1 MPVRLLS
8 DAVEALVTNYFPPF
22 FVCVTRQPLSTK
34 MKDHKALEKDY
45 ISRYVCGIICGV
57 RRKNTGPGGCFGGHQ
72 ACGCCSPRSSLWEP
86 RRSPSPSK
94 STSASSRINRFP
106 SLSFTFGGKPR
117 DTNHALFAEQSP
129 PASTVA
135 AAGGRTNFVHHRQQS
150 STATPSCFLSL
161 LSKTGFYQHRP
172 PTERHPAPHHQRS
185 FSR

>member
-1 MPVRLLS
+1 MWSTTAKTLAQV
-8 DAVEALVTNYFPPF
+8 DASVDIKHV
-22 FVCVTRQPLSTK
+22 V
-34 MKDHKALEKDY
+34 
-45 ISRYVCGIICGV
+45 
-57 RRKNTGPGGCFGGHQ
+57 
-72 ACGCCSPRSSLWEP
+72 CSPLFGRGSGSSLWEP

-117 DTNHALFAEQSP
+117 DTNHALFSEQSP

-150 STATPSCFLSL
+150 STAIPSWFLSL
-161 LSKTGFYQHRP
+161 HSKTGFYQHRP